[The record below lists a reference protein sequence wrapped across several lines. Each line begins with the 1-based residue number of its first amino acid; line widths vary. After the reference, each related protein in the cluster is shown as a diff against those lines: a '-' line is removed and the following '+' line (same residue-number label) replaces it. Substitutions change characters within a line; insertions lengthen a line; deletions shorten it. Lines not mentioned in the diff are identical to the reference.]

1 MPLSHDQNF
10 KNLILDYSR
19 QALELFAS
27 AEAQHLDEQVRITP
41 IRQEQLKN
49 RLGDRFHELDVPLLV
64 EWPNGRRAALL
75 FVLEEETDPSRFS
88 IHRLAHYCL
97 ELSELYGTQRVV
109 PVVIFLREARNLPEH
124 LQLGGDQLTYLSF
137 SYLKCELAKLDASQ
151 YLHSDNLV
159 ARLNL
164 PNMRWPEEQKV
175 DIYASA
181 VSGLLTLEPDP
192 EKQLKYIDF
201 IDIYTA
207 MDDNQMHEYQ
217 TRYPQENQKMATL
230 TERLLKE
237 GMQQGMQQ
245 GIQKGMQQ
253 GVQQGEQNVLQRLLV
268 RRFGPLDNQTRQR
281 LQQATAQELECWADN
296 ILDARTLD
304 EVFICH

>member
-1 MPLSHDQNF
+1 
-10 KNLILDYSR
+10 
-19 QALELFAS
+19 
-27 AEAQHLDEQVRITP
+27 
-41 IRQEQLKN
+41 
-49 RLGDRFHELDVPLLV
+49 
-64 EWPNGRRAALL
+64 
-75 FVLEEETDPSRFS
+75 
-88 IHRLAHYCL
+88 
-97 ELSELYGTQRVV
+97 
-109 PVVIFLREARNLPEH
+109 
-124 LQLGGDQLTYLSF
+124 
-137 SYLKCELAKLDASQ
+137 
-151 YLHSDNLV
+151 
-159 ARLNL
+159 
-164 PNMRWPEEQKV
+164 MRWPEEQKV

-237 GMQQGMQQ
+237 GMQQGIQQ
-245 GIQKGMQQ
+245 GMQKGMQQ